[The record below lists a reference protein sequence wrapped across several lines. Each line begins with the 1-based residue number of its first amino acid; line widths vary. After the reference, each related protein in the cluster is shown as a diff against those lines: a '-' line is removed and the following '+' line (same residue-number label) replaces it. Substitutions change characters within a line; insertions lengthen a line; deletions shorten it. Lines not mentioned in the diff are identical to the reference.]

1 MLELQKEMET
11 LKKKSNE
18 ELNVLREENAKL
30 RRKIKTTEKVGTEK
44 KDPSHSNEHTW
55 KSSQMSRLNASTHK
69 YETCSRQ
76 HPFTEDIM
84 ETKLSANWKGATLD
98 RYDGSTDPDEHIDVY
113 VIQIRLYMSDDA
125 IFCTVFPTSLNR
137 TTLNWFTQLS
147 ANSIDYFDTLV
158 ATVCYWRT
166 SSSKPYHLG

>member
-1 MLELQKEMET
+1 
-11 LKKKSNE
+11 
-18 ELNVLREENAKL
+18 
-30 RRKIKTTEKVGTEK
+30 
-44 KDPSHSNEHTW
+44 
-55 KSSQMSRLNASTHK
+55 MSRLNASTHK

-137 TTLNWFTQLS
+137 TTLN
-147 ANSIDYFDTLV
+147 
-158 ATVCYWRT
+158 
-166 SSSKPYHLG
+166 